1 MNLRRNPS
9 FVAIADFLNRHGIG
23 FDLGRC
29 AKHPAVILKTDPPLK
44 FAFPGTAGDRRS
56 ALNNVRDLKR
66 LLVERGVIHA

>member
-1 MNLRRNPS
+1 
-9 FVAIADFLNRHGIG
+9 
-23 FDLGRC
+23 
-29 AKHPAVILKTDPPLK
+29 VILKTDPPLK